1 MSAYMIAKLIHV
13 TCAAVS
19 IAGFVTRFSLALHR
33 PEMLR
38 HRAFRVIPHVNDTLL
53 LAAAI
58 VMLILAQWNALDM
71 PWLGAKIAGLVAYI
85 GLGLVALRFGRTR
98 RARTIAFVGA
108 LIVFGYI
115 VSVAFHKS
123 VAGPF
128 ARLAG

>member
-1 MSAYMIAKLIHV
+1 MNAYLVAKVIHV
-13 TCAAVS
+13 TCAAIS
-19 IAGFVTRFSLALHR
+19 IAGFVTRYALALHR
-33 PEMLR
+33 PEWLR
-38 HRAFRVIPHVNDTLL
+38 HRAVRVIPHVNDTLL

-58 VMLILAQWNALDM
+58 VMLIVAQWNILDM
-71 PWLGAKIAGLVAYI
+71 PWLTAKIAGLVVYI

-98 RARTIAFVGA
+98 RVRTIAFVGA

-115 VSVAFHKS
+115 VSVALHKS

>member
-1 MSAYMIAKLIHV
+1 MNAYMIAKVVHV

-19 IAGFVTRFSLALHR
+19 IAGFVTRFALALHR

-58 VMLILAQWNALDM
+58 VMLMVAQWNILDM
-71 PWLGAKIAGLVAYI
+71 PWLAAKVAGLVVYI
-85 GLGLVALRFGRTR
+85 GLGLVALRLGRTR
-98 RARTIAFVGA
+98 RVRMIAFVGA

-115 VSVAFHKS
+115 VSVALHKS